1 MTDQEKQEL
10 KQEIITQIKSESQ
23 DVTELEQV
31 SSLDG
36 INTLPAMRG
45 TTLVTAPVSLLGKPA
60 TDAAAQALAAKA
72 AAEGAA
78 GTANTAAGNADA
90 KAQAAETAA
99 QEAIDAKEA
108 TEEATE
114 AAQNVVEQYEDV
126 AVLARN
132 GATARFYGIT
142 DLAEVEVDSESTQ
155 TKNLPVWYDES
166 RQVFYVTENNVNY
179 RVFPEVGMYSDSNF
193 HPLKNKLYLLGDTLY
208 IWSDEENALVEASG
222 TGGGN
227 TINVTETYPLDN
239 GFYTLATA
247 IRAVEEKKRVKGA
260 CVTFEVSQGKWQTKQ
275 FVGTSLSS
283 WESESSWDD
292 FGGGGTVKSV
302 TLNGQKK
309 TPDAQGNIDLTVD
322 EVTVDASLDAQSTNP
337 VENRAVAGK
346 FSEIESA
353 TLFDS
358 DVEEGDDGT
367 QTVTLKNKSGAAIT
381 QFTLAAGGGGGGGG
395 DTQATKI
402 VLGASVN
409 QGIIKEGGNCV
420 LTWNYDHQYTSGDDA
435 GQTTGQKATV
445 EIRVL
450 RGSILAYSVT
460 TEDVSKGT
468 YTLDVSKYLQV
479 GTTDIYVKA
488 TTTDPTTGKT
498 QTKQAYVNV
507 KVVNLSLQSSYSL
520 SSGLSTGGYGST
532 ESAVIPYTVQGTGTK
547 VVTLYV
553 DGSQYETATVTRSG
567 TTNGSFTI
575 PMSGL
580 GVGRHTVQLV
590 AEMEASATLTLR
602 SESIYI
608 DIFKAGSSA
617 PLIGTKH
624 TFQDGRIFTT
634 DHRTPRLAAGQYE
647 QLTFEYAVY
656 DAGVTPAPM
665 SVWQNGEKV
674 QDVSVPRSTQTYA
687 NRFTEQG
694 AQSMKLVSGAT
705 EYPFY
710 IDVSKSSIDVEEA
723 TLDLRL
729 KLSAAGR
736 SNGESDPAHWEHG
749 EVKTTFENVDWQTS
763 GWTGESLKL
772 MNGAKAY
779 IDFKPFTQDAAT
791 TGRTVEVELK
801 VSNIT
806 DKESDVVSCLD
817 GTKGFQITADKAMM
831 YTGSTKEV
839 EDEDGNKTTQPVG
852 VGRQYGQDMWVKIAF
867 VIGKRSEG
875 RLMELYVNG
884 TRCAADI
891 YGDSDNFMQDTPK
904 GITLDSTGADVEV
917 RTVHVY
923 DRALS
928 DDEEMD
934 NHIVNRQTLDEM
946 AALFEENDVLGEDG
960 KSIDFQKLRNKGK
973 GIMLVVRQGGLDPV
987 NAENNKK
994 TDFLADVHLWLPDG
1008 RYIYLHNVYIRIQ
1021 GTSSTKYPTKNYRI
1035 YCAKGE
1041 NPEMYINGVKQAE
1054 LKIALRVGQK
1064 KVKIL
1069 CAKADYSD
1077 SSMAQNTGGAKLWNN
1092 LMKSL
1097 GFLTPPQQVDSNVR
1111 TAVDGFPIDV
1121 FSAESLEDTP
1131 TYYGQ
1136 YNLNHDKS
1144 DWQAII
1150 GMEGVDGFTPT
1161 EPIAFEFLNN
1171 TQPLCLFQGQ
1181 SDLDAQAAA
1190 EFDNALEFNY
1200 PAKTGG
1206 EDTKWGNAPTA
1217 KKNAFKRLWGWI
1229 RDCVPAGAT
1238 PSDVSTFVSSKFK
1251 TEVSQYLNLN
1261 FLLCWWLFTDYFANV
1276 DQRAKNMIAAT
1287 WDALVWYLLYY
1298 DGDTQIGDRN
1308 DSMLAYL
1315 YNVTR
1320 ETWDSDKNK
1329 YAFEGHDSWLW
1340 CLVLANFKD
1349 EIKAMATTMR
1359 EKLTEEQVNQVFDE
1373 EQQGNW
1379 CGRAYNKSG
1388 EIKYIKPQTEGVPT
1402 KTGIVKYPYIYALKG
1417 DKQAFRHWFIQNRFA
1432 LLDAKYETGNYLS
1445 DNIDMYMSRQATES
1459 ANTIVVKA
1467 SELYYFGYGTNNA
1480 PHLQPSEEAKKG
1492 GTVTLVFEN
1501 AFTVNDP
1508 IRIYGASRIAELNME
1523 GAANNLTGDLNLNKC
1538 KVLRVL
1544 DLQTSGSGSSG
1555 WCLVLDQCR
1564 QLENVDLY
1572 GQTSAKTG
1580 TLSSTELDFRNQTRL
1595 KTLDARGVNVQAVLF
1610 AQGCPLTTAK
1620 LGSNIQTLRL
1630 EYLPDLKESGLTLQ
1644 NWRTVK
1650 TLRYAGCP
1658 NISWQSMISKCVNVE
1673 RVRIEGISVEDD
1685 GTLLNRYK
1693 NLKGVDA
1700 SGNAV
1705 DYCALVGTVQL
1716 TSYMDDAE
1724 YAEMQ
1729 AKYPELTILQ
1739 PEYSM
1744 LEFDDTV
1751 SDDANVSNLDN
1762 STGYKFSSDYV
1773 PSGHVAAILKK
1784 RHRVLAKVTKKP
1796 TTRNITHA
1804 GVQTTMNNADG
1815 EVTIFPLHDENS
1827 NYYAD
1832 AQELSRCTA
1841 AKLDASEG
1849 DWMMWEPH
1857 RWFKGVN
1864 DYLNGKHYACWSSN
1878 AAKPKEPECSIVS
1891 LEDIQDAGNYRN
1903 GYKIMSGKETLA
1915 QSYTADANYAVCR
1928 VEVSGYGRVRF
1939 PSVPGTNLVGAVF
1952 ADAAGNVVGSVVVS
1966 TLAAKFVAGMYL
1978 IADVPANA
1986 ASLNFTILK
1995 TAEFDMVVLSNST
2008 KIEDMEPYWAEEE
2021 EHLCAVV
2028 GSSVVGD
2035 KLRACIS
2042 GGSTTASMTWTDFHY
2057 YSVQRGMQQIDGLM
2071 HNDIAN
2077 LSFAKYGR
2085 RNIQAQCGAGQHT
2098 SSRTTGGTAKLGM
2111 QDTVNTD
2118 GTTVGGYEGSGL
2130 AFYREI
2136 NSVGETVFTRINNI
2150 NCLGYEDIYGH
2161 KYDMMDGV
2169 DVPNADR
2176 KWRYLMPDGTYRK
2189 VQAGTAEGWITAVSH
2204 GRYMDMTPVAVN
2216 GSSTTYYSDYYY
2228 TNGNAGRVVYRGN
2241 SSANAYGGVSCAFA
2255 YVDASFS
2262 ITNVGSR
2269 LAFRGKIVVAESVA
2283 AYKVAVEVA

>member
-45 TTLVTAPVSLLGKPA
+45 TTLVIAPVSLLGKPA
-60 TDAAAQALAAKA
+60 TDAAAEALASKE

-78 GTANTAAGNADA
+78 VLANTAAGYANEKAEA
-90 KAQAAETAA
+90 AQTAAQAATT
-99 QEAIDAKEA
+99 AKEA
-108 TEEATE
+108 AVNATQAAEAVL
-114 AAQNVVEQYEDV
+114 ALYENT

-132 GATARFYGIT
+132 GSTARFSGIVDDVT
-142 DLAEVEVDSESTQ
+142 LEEQTIFLSVEGV
-155 TKNLPVWYDES
+155 Y
-166 RQVFYVTENNVNY
+166 YVTSKRLFAGKNGNRYSPLWADNE
-179 RVFPEVGMYSDSNF
+179 MYNDQYAD
-193 HPLKNKLYLLGDTLY
+193 PMGIRKDKLYLLGDQLY
-208 IWSDEENALVEASG
+208 AWSDDEDALVEVSG

-227 TINVTETYPLDN
+227 TVNVTETYPLDN
-239 GFYTLATA
+239 GFYSLASA
-247 IRAVEEKKRVKGA
+247 IKAVEEKKRVKGA

-275 FVGTSLSS
+275 FVGSSLNS

-302 TLNGQKK
+302 TLNGLKK
-309 TPDAQGNIDLTVD
+309 TPDAQGNIDMTVD

-381 QFTLAAGGGGGGGG
+381 QFTLAAGGGGGGGE
-395 DTQATKI
+395 TQTAKI
-402 VLGASVN
+402 VLGASVS
-409 QGIIKEGGNCV
+409 QGVIKEGGNCL
-420 LTWNYDHQYTSGDDA
+420 LTWSYDHQYVGGDDA

-450 RGSILAYSVT
+450 RGSIQAYSET
-460 TEDVSKGT
+460 LEDVSKGT
-468 YTLDVSKYLQV
+468 YTIDVSKWLQV

-488 TTTDPTTGKT
+488 TTTDPTTGKV

-520 SSGLSTGGYGST
+520 SSGISTGGYGPT
-532 ESAVIPYTVQGTGTK
+532 ESAAIPYTVQGTGTK
-547 VVTLYV
+547 VVTMYV
-553 DGSQYETATVTRSG
+553 DGMQYDTATVTRSG
-567 TTNGSFTI
+567 VTNGSFTI
-575 PMSGL
+575 AMSGL
-580 GVGRHTVQLV
+580 AVGRHTVQMV
-590 AEMEASATLTLR
+590 AEMEASADLTLR
-602 SESIYI
+602 SESIYM

-624 TFQDGRIFTT
+624 RFEDGRIFTS
-634 DHRTPRLAAGQYE
+634 DHLTPRLAAGQYE
-647 QLTFEYAVY
+647 QLTFEYSVY
-656 DAGVTPAPM
+656 DAGVTPATM

-710 IDVSKSSIDVEEA
+710 IDVEKSNIDVSEA
-723 TLDLRL
+723 TYGLQL

-736 SNGESDPAHWEHG
+736 SNGESDPAHWEYG
-749 EVKTTFENVDWQTS
+749 DVKTTFEGVDWKTS
-763 GWTGESLKL
+763 GWTGESLNL

-779 IDFKPFTQDAAT
+779 IDFKPFMQDAAT

-806 DKESDVVSCLD
+806 DKESDVVSCMD
-817 GTKGFQITADKAMM
+817 GVKGFQITAEKAMM

-839 EDEDGNKTTQPVG
+839 EDEEGNKTTQPVG
-852 VGRQYGQDMWVKIAF
+852 VGRQYGEDMWVKIAF
-867 VIGKRSEG
+867 VIGKRSDG

-891 YGDSDNFMQDTPK
+891 YGDSDNFLQETPK
-904 GITLDSTGADVEV
+904 GMTLDSTGADVEV

-960 KSIDFQKLRNKGK
+960 RSIDFQKLRNKGK

-1021 GTSSTKYPTKNYRI
+1021 GTSSTKYPAKNYRI

-1041 NPEMYINGVKQAE
+1041 NPEMYINGVKQTE

-1097 GFLTPPQQVDSNVR
+1097 GFLTPPQQVDSTVR

-1121 FSAESLEDTP
+1121 FSAESMEDTP
-1131 TYYGQ
+1131 VYYGQ

-1144 DWQAII
+1144 DWQEII
-1150 GMEGVDGFTPT
+1150 GLEGVDGFEPA

-1171 TQPLCLFQGQ
+1171 TEPLCLFQGQ
-1181 SDLDAQAAA
+1181 SDLVAQAAA

-1200 PAKTGG
+1200 PSDMTW
-1206 EDTKWGNAPTA
+1206 DSAPTS
-1217 KKNAFKRLWGWI
+1217 KKDAFKRLWGWI
-1229 RDCVPAGAT
+1229 RDCVPSGAT
-1238 PSDVSTFVSSKFK
+1238 PIDVSTFVSSKFK
-1251 TEVSQYLNLN
+1251 SEVDQYFNRN
-1261 FLLCWWLFTDYFANV
+1261 FLLCWWLFTDYNLCV
-1276 DQRAKNMIAAT
+1276 DQRVKNMILAT
-1287 WDALVWYLLYY
+1287 WNRLIWYIIYY

-1315 YNVTR
+1315 YDVTR
-1320 ETWDSDKNK
+1320 DTWDSEKNK

-1349 EIKAMATTMR
+1349 EIKTMATTMR
-1359 EKLTEEQVNQVFDE
+1359 EKLTEELVNRMFDE

-1544 DLQTSGSGSSG
+1544 DLQTSGNGSSG

-1564 QLENVDLY
+1564 QLEEVNLY
-1572 GQTSAKTG
+1572 GQGSAKTG

-1630 EYLPDLKESGLTLQ
+1630 EYLPELTESGLTLQ
-1644 NWRTVK
+1644 NWLTVK

-1658 NISWQSMISKCVNVE
+1658 NISWQSMVSKCVNVE
-1673 RVRIEGISVEDD
+1673 RVRIEGIGVEDD
-1685 GTLLNRYK
+1685 GTLLTRYK
-1693 NLKGVDA
+1693 GLKGVDA

-1705 DYCALVGTVQL
+1705 DYCALTGTVQL
-1716 TSYMDDAE
+1716 TRYMEEEE

-1729 AKYPELTILQ
+1729 ASYPELTILQ

-1762 STGYKFSSDYV
+1762 GTGYKFGTDYV
-1773 PSGHVAAILKK
+1773 ASGHVAAILRK
-1784 RHRVLAKVTKKP
+1784 RYRCLAKVTKKP
-1796 TTRNITHA
+1796 TSRNITHA
-1804 GVQTTMNNADG
+1804 GVATTQNNRDG
-1815 EVTIFPLHDENS
+1815 EATIYPLHAENS

-1832 AQELSRCTA
+1832 AKYVKNCSA
-1841 AKLDASEG
+1841 AKLDSTEG
-1849 DWMMWEPH
+1849 DWMMYEPH
-1857 RWFKGVN
+1857 RWMKGVN

-1878 AAKPKEPECSIVS
+1878 ERMPKTPDCDIVT
-1891 LEDIQDAGNYRN
+1891 LEEIQDSSNYRN

-1915 QSYTADANYAVCR
+1915 ESYTADSSYAVCR
-1928 VEVSGYGRVRF
+1928 VDVSGYGRVRF
-1939 PSVPGTNLVGAVF
+1939 PSVPGTGLVGAVF

-1966 TLAAKFVAGMYL
+1966 TLGAKFVAGMYL

-1986 ASLNFTILK
+1986 VSLNFSILK
-1995 TAEFDMVVLSNST
+1995 AAEFDMVVLSNSE
-2008 KIEDMEPYWAEEE
+2008 KIEDMEPDWVEVEPY
-2021 EHLCAVV
+2021 LCAVV
-2028 GSSVVGD
+2028 GSSVAGD
-2035 KLRACIS
+2035 KLRACIT
-2042 GGSTTASMTWTDFHY
+2042 GGSTAASMTWTDFHY

-2077 LSFAKYGR
+2077 LFFAKYGR
-2085 RNIQAQCGAGQHT
+2085 RDSQMQCGAGSHT
-2098 SSRTTGGTAKLGM
+2098 NMRTTGGTAKIGM

-2118 GTTVGGYEGSGL
+2118 GTTVGGVEGNGL
-2130 AFYREI
+2130 AFYKET
-2136 NSVGETVFTRINNI
+2136 NTDGETVFYRLNNT

-2161 KYDMMDGV
+2161 KYDMMDCV
-2169 DVPNADR
+2169 DIPNDSGNGG
-2176 KWRYLMPDGTYRK
+2176 KWRYQMPDGSYRRVK
-2189 VQAGTAEGWITAVSH
+2189 GVEATGWINGVTQ
-2204 GRYMDMTPVAVN
+2204 GKYMDVVPAAIS
-2216 GSSTTYYSDYYY
+2216 GSSTTYYCDYYSY
-2228 TNGNAGRVVYRGN
+2228 SGSTGRVVYRGYN
-2241 SSANAYGGVSCAFA
+2241 YASAHGGVSYANA
-2255 YVDASFS
+2255 SSDASYS
-2262 ITNVGSR
+2262 NTNVGSR

-2283 AYKVAVEVA
+2283 AYKAAVEVA

>member
-1 MTDQEKQEL
+1 MTEQEKQEI

-31 SSLDG
+31 LSLDG

-45 TTLVTAPVSLLGKPA
+45 TTLVIAPVSLLGKPA
-60 TDAAAQALAAKA
+60 TDAAAQAMAAKA

-90 KAQAAETAA
+90 KAQAAQTAA
-99 QEAIDAKEA
+99 QAATDAKVA
-108 TEEATE
+108 TEQATQAAEA
-114 AAQNVVEQYEDV
+114 VVEQYEDV

-132 GATARFYGIT
+132 GATARFYGIS
-142 DLAEVEVDSESTQ
+142 DLTEVEGDSELTQ
-155 TKNLPVWYDES
+155 TKNLPVWYDET
-166 RQVFYVTENNVNY
+166 RQVFYVTENDVNY
-179 RVFPEVGMYSDSNF
+179 RVFPEVGMYSDSNYN
-193 HPLKNKLYLLGDTLY
+193 PLKNKLYLLGDTLY
-208 IWSDEENALVEASG
+208 IWSDEEDALVEAGG

-247 IRAVEEKKRVKGA
+247 IRAVEEKKRMKGA

-275 FVGTSLSS
+275 FVGTSLNS

-322 EVTVDASLDAQSTNP
+322 EVTVDASLDTQSTNP

-381 QFTLAAGGGGGGGG
+381 RFTLAAGGSGGGGE
-395 DTQATKI
+395 TQTAKI
-402 VLGASVN
+402 VLGASVS

-420 LTWNYDHQYTSGDDA
+420 LTWSYDHQYVGGDDA

-450 RGSILAYSVT
+450 RGSIQAYNET
-460 TEDVSKGT
+460 LEEVSNGT

-488 TTTDPTTGKT
+488 TTTDPTTGKV

-520 SSGLSTGGYGST
+520 SSGISTGGYGST

-590 AEMEASATLTLR
+590 AEMEASADLTLR
-602 SESIYI
+602 SESIYM
-608 DIFKAGSSA
+608 DIYKAGSSA

-624 TFQDGRIFTT
+624 TFKDGRIFTT
-634 DHRTPRLAAGQYE
+634 NHRTPRLAAGQYE

-694 AQSMKLVSGAT
+694 SQTMKLVSGAT

-710 IDVSKSSIDVEEA
+710 IDVTKSSIDVEEA

-791 TGRTVEVELK
+791 TGRTIEVELK

-817 GTKGFQITADKAMM
+817 GVKGFQITAEKAMM

-1041 NPEMYINGVKQAE
+1041 NPEMYINGVKQTE

-1144 DWQAII
+1144 DWQDII
-1150 GMEGVDGFTPT
+1150 GLEGVDGF
-1161 EPIAFEFLNN
+1161 EPAESIAFEFLNN
-1171 TQPLCLFQGQ
+1171 TEPLCLFQGQ

-1200 PAKTGG
+1200 PS
-1206 EDTKWGNAPTA
+1206 DTTWDSAPTS
-1217 KKNAFKRLWGWI
+1217 KKDAFKRLWGWV
-1229 RDCVPAGAT
+1229 RDCVPSGAT

-1276 DQRAKNMIAAT
+1276 DQRAKNMIVAT
-1287 WDALVWYLLYY
+1287 WDALVWYLVYY

-1320 ETWDSDKNK
+1320 ETWDSEKNK

-1359 EKLTEEQVNQVFDE
+1359 EKLTEEQVNQMFDE

-1445 DNIDMYMSRQATES
+1445 DNIDMYMSRQATEA

-1480 PHLQPSEEAKKG
+1480 PHLQPSQEAKKG

-1544 DLQTSGSGSSG
+1544 DLQTNGSGSTG

-1564 QLENVDLY
+1564 QLTDVNLN
-1572 GQTSAKTG
+1572 GQGSAKTG

-1630 EYLPDLKESGLTLQ
+1630 EYLPELTESGLTLQ

-1658 NISWQSMISKCVNVE
+1658 NISWQSMVSKCLNVE

-1705 DYCALVGTVQL
+1705 DYCALVGMVQL
-1716 TSYMDDAE
+1716 TRYMEDED
-1724 YAEMQ
+1724 YAAMQ
-1729 AKYPELTILQ
+1729 ARFPELTILQ
-1739 PEYSM
+1739 PDYSM

-1762 STGYKFSSDYV
+1762 GTGYKFSSDYV

-1804 GVQTTMNNADG
+1804 RVQTTMNNADG

-1832 AQELSRCTA
+1832 AQDLSHCTA
-1841 AKLDASEG
+1841 AHLDASEG

-1878 AAKPKEPECSIVS
+1878 AAKPKEPECTIVT

-1952 ADAAGNVVGSVVVS
+1952 ADASGNVISSVVVS
-1966 TLAAKFVAGMYL
+1966 TLGAKFVAGMYL
-1978 IADVPANA
+1978 IADVPSGA
-1986 ASLNFTILK
+1986 ASLNFSILK
-1995 TAEFDMVVLSNST
+1995 AAEFDMVVLSNST

-2042 GGSTTASMTWTDFHY
+2042 GGSTTANMTWTDFHY

-2077 LSFAKYGR
+2077 LFYAKYGR
-2085 RNIQAQCGAGQHT
+2085 RNSQAQCGAGQHT
-2098 SSRTTGGTAKLGM
+2098 NTRTTGGTAKIGM

-2118 GTTVGGYEGSGL
+2118 GTTVGGYEDSGL
-2130 AFYREI
+2130 AFYKEV
-2136 NSVGETVFTRINNI
+2136 NNVGETVFTRINNI

-2161 KYDMMDGV
+2161 KNDMMDSV
-2169 DVPNADR
+2169 DVPNDSGNVA
-2176 KWRYLMPDGTYRK
+2176 KWRYLMPDGSYRY
-2189 VQAGTAEGWITAVSH
+2189 VQGVNASDIWITGVSH
-2204 GRYMDMTPVAVN
+2204 GRWMDVVPIGQG
-2216 GSSTTYYSDYYY
+2216 GSSTTHYSDKYYLS
-2228 TNGNAGRVVYRGN
+2228 TSAGRVVYRGN
-2241 SSANAYGGVSCAFA
+2241 SLANAYGGVSYAIA
-2255 YVDASFS
+2255 SSDASNS
-2262 ITNVGSR
+2262 STHVGSR

-2283 AYKVAVEVA
+2283 AYKAAVEVA